1 MGGSCS
7 CLLHTILAASSS
19 LGLLLQREAGRGPL
33 EASSLSFPLQNTVRN
48 LTKINCSKQNFQHVP
63 LLGSFTG
70 FLQQN
75 RSGILFFLCYSLTL
89 VSVPRGLL
97 YLELL
102 LAHFLWCSLGTWDY
116 RDQALPRSLSNCLLI
131 TILGWKLWKEVPVKN
146 LGT

>member
-1 MGGSCS
+1 MSRALQGRKKESGG
-7 CLLHTILAASSS
+7 ILFLFVAHNLSSQQFTS
-19 LGLLLQREAGRGPL
+19 GRGPL

-102 LAHFLWCSLGTWDY
+102 LAHFLVVFSWDLGLQRSSIAQICLSQFWDGNFGKKFQS
-116 RDQALPRSLSNCLLI
+116 RI
-131 TILGWKLWKEVPVKN
+131 
-146 LGT
+146 